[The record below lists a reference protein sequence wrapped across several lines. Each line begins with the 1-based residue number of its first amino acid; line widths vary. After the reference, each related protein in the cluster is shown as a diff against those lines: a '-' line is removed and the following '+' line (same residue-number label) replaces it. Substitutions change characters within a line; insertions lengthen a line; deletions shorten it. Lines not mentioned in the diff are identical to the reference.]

1 MKKKILFML
10 LVAMTSMQAWSYRI
24 TDNYTIEAKFK
35 INAVGA
41 GIAFAGYEGYGGS
54 MCMWQYNV
62 GVKGDRSLFRPHDWR
77 VGGILLEEKGTG
89 DVQLNTTDWFVTRI
103 EISNNG
109 NHADT
114 YLRKADDAVD
124 VLIDSRDSRY
134 ALIVRKLVFHKVIYI
149 ILPSNIYTFTK

>member
-1 MKKKILFML
+1 ML

-24 TDNYTIEAKFK
+24 TDNYTIEVKFK

-41 GIAFAGYEGYGGS
+41 GIAFSGWQGYGGS
-54 MCMWQYNV
+54 ICMWQFNV
-62 GVKGDRSLFRPHDWR
+62 GVNGDRSLFRPHDWR
-77 VGGILLEEKGTG
+77 AGGILLEEKGTD
-89 DVQLNTTDWFVTRI
+89 DVQLNTTDWFVARI

-114 YLRKADDAVD
+114 YLRKADEAVD

-134 ALIVRKLVFHKVIYI
+134 AFIVRKFVFHKVIYI
-149 ILPSNIYTFTK
+149 ILPSNIYYITL